1 MSISSFTNNFV
12 SFMESAGVSRDNL
25 YISDNDSEFDT
36 VGFIDADNNGNTY
49 DVTILI
55 DRNNSNAAIYIKR
68 ELKKYNEIN
77 VLKFIN
83 ELNKYFVNG
92 CFYCE
97 DKGKTLVYRNDI
109 QNLNGDV
116 GVLVGYVVNS
126 IERCKEQSVKIDG

>member
-12 SFMESAGVSRDNL
+12 SFMESAGVSRNNL
-25 YISDNDSEFDT
+25 YISDNDSEFDI

-97 DKGKTLVYRNDI
+97 DKGKTLVYRNGI
-109 QNLNGDV
+109 QNLNSDV
-116 GVLVGYVVNS
+116 DVLVGYVVNS